1 MRMRSQTQNI
11 DGEEARNSGGLVVR
25 EEDEAEDEE
34 DVGEG
39 VLGLGSASE
48 QTRGGV
54 AVLGVEGGEAG
65 DAPTLVLSSC
75 LSRPWWL
82 QGGDGAGRSC
92 PPGWRRRRKTRG
104 RRGNPRAW
112 LLA

>member
-1 MRMRSQTQNI
+1 MRMRSRTQNI

-48 QTRGGV
+48 RSRGGA
-54 AVLGVEGGEAG
+54 AVLGVDEGEAG
-65 DAPTLVLSSC
+65 DAPTPV
-75 LSRPWWL
+75 
-82 QGGDGAGRSC
+82 
-92 PPGWRRRRKTRG
+92 
-104 RRGNPRAW
+104 
-112 LLA
+112 

>member
-1 MRMRSQTQNI
+1 MAQQI
-11 DGEEARNSGGLVVR
+11 DSGEAKISGGLAVR
-25 EEDEAEDEE
+25 EGDDVEDEE

-48 QTRGGV
+48 RTRGGV

-92 PPGWRRRRKTRG
+92 PPGWRRRRRSRG